1 MAIITDGKKTVTL
14 RLDSE
19 SEEYT
24 STVSQYPIQSGNPV
38 TDHTQRSAS
47 TWTFTGRIYGTQSQ
61 INNAWWA
68 LMTWN
73 ERGTLVRFQGMIYKG
88 GLMIS
93 DLKKSYS
100 GATNAIDVELT
111 LTEVRTVSTSYT
123 GTRHVGPVAPKVTR
137 KSRKSVAVYVTVR
150 PGNTYWGWWRQYGTP
165 IQTLRNWNHW
175 PDRRIP
181 VGAKARVK

>member
-1 MAIITDGKKTVTL
+1 
-14 RLDSE
+14 
-19 SEEYT
+19 
-24 STVSQYPIQSGNPV
+24 
-38 TDHTQRSAS
+38 
-47 TWTFTGRIYGTQSQ
+47 
-61 INNAWWA
+61 
-68 LMTWN
+68 MTWN

-123 GTRHVGPVAPKVTR
+123 GTRHVGPVAPKATR
-137 KSRKSVAVYVTVR
+137 KARAVYVTVR

-175 PDRRIP
+175 PDRHIP